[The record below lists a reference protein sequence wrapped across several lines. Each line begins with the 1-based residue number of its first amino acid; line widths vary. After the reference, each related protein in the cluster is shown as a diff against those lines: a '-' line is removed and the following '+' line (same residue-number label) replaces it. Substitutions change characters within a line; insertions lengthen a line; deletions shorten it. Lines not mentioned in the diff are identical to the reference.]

1 MTNEVGLG
9 GNEMMNRKMHGFLL
23 EEIWNKVQN
32 TRNAGQEEY
41 AHDEENV
48 FGNFE
53 RIANL
58 QELNRD
64 QVLMT
69 YFLKHV
75 DGIMAYVKGHKS
87 QREDV
92 RGRILDAIV
101 YLTLFWGM
109 VDDDEDNGGNHGI
122 TEVNGKRRKLH

>member
-1 MTNEVGLG
+1 MNEADIGED
-9 GNEMMNRKMHGFLL
+9 EMMSKKMHGFLL
-23 EEIWNKVQN
+23 DDIWNQVQN

-53 RIANL
+53 RINL
-58 QELNRD
+58 QELSRD

-75 DGIMAYVKGHKS
+75 DGIMAYVKGHKL

-109 VDDDEDNGGNHGI
+109 VDDDEDNGGKHGI
-122 TEVNGKRRKLH
+122 REVNGKRRKLH